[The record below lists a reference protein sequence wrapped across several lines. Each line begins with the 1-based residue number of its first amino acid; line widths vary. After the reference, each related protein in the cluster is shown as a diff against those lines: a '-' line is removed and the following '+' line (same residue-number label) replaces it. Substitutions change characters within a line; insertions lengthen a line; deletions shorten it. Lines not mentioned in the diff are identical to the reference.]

1 MNRRKSVIALAM
13 LGAAPFAARAQPA
26 RKLPVVGYM
35 HPGLPPPAVNP
46 TFIGMRDGLRDL
58 GYVDGETIKIEA
70 RFGAG
75 KPDAL
80 MAMAQDLAR
89 LKVDVLVAVSPVA
102 VKAARAA
109 TTELPIFGLDLE
121 TDPIA
126 AGLVTNLARP
136 NGNITGLYLNL
147 PGLAATWLQ
156 LLREVVPGSKRVA
169 VLWDANTGPYQVE
182 PLRLAAKA
190 VAVELQVLEFRGS
203 AEMDSVLGAS
213 LKARP
218 QALLQLGSPL
228 INQGGPRIAEFL
240 LKNRLPGI
248 SPFRSFADG
257 GGVISY
263 GPNLQILYRRMAPLI
278 VRILKGAKP
287 ADLPIEQPT
296 HYEMILNLKTAK
308 MLGVK
313 IPQHMLLRADQVIE

>member
-1 MNRRKSVIALAM
+1 MFSAFYGQWAA

-46 TFIGMRDGLRDL
+46 TFLGLRDL
-58 GYVDGETIKIEA
+58 GYVDGETVKIEA

-80 MAMAQDLAR
+80 LAMAQELVR
-89 LKVDVLVAVSPVA
+89 MKVDLLVAVSPVA

-109 TTELPIFGLDLE
+109 TTELPILGLDLE

-126 AGLVTNLARP
+126 AGLVSNLARP
-136 NGNITGLYLNL
+136 NGNLTGLYLNL
-147 PGLAATWLQ
+147 PGLAAKWLQ

-169 VLWDANTGPYQVE
+169 VLWDANTGPYQIE
-182 PLRLAAKA
+182 PLRQAAKA
-190 VAVELQVLEFRGS
+190 VGVELQVLEFRGS
-203 AEMDSVLGAS
+203 AEMESVLGAS

-228 INQGGPRIAEFL
+228 INQAGPRIAEFL

-308 MLGVK
+308 ALGVK
-313 IPQHMLLRADQVIE
+313 FPQHMLLRADQVIE